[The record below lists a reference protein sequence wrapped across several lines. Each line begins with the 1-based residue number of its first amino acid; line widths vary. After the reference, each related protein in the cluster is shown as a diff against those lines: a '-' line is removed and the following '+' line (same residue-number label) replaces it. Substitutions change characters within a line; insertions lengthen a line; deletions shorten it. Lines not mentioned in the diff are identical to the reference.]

1 MPQRFLD
8 AITGEVITSDADP
21 DFMVASGYEVL
32 SGGSVSNSE
41 WLSAQDPADL
51 ERKRL
56 DRLHGKKV
64 WDFYGDKSSS

>member
-1 MPQRFLD
+1 VAQRFLD

-32 SGGSVSNSE
+32 AGGSVSNSE
-41 WLSAQDPADL
+41 WFAAQDPADQ

-64 WDFYGDKSSS
+64 WDFHWDKSSS